1 MSLFHFMFNSVIEEL
16 LLNQSDFDAVLGIVG
31 HEKEEMVRAYKLHN
45 IVRLTSSKKLIL
57 HQATN
62 SSDILSSTIPPF
74 VEYLKKCNKAN
85 YFELLFI
92 CTLYPLLLPRN
103 FRNLQPN
110 SELYDLPFL
119 AREILQI
126 GNGYLLYNN
135 QLEILFSSFSDKSQS
150 EAILFR
156 KDWNL
161 KKNYTRDLAKS
172 IEITSKMSLYDLIDM
187 STINRD
193 NFFYQANFHGA
204 NNLYCALNNT

>member
-1 MSLFHFMFNSVIEEL
+1 MFNSVIEEL

-92 CTLYPLLLPRN
+92 CTLYPLLLPKN
-103 FRNLQPN
+103 FRNKQ
-110 SELYDLPFL
+110 STRESFDLPYFV
-119 AREILQI
+119 REILQV
-126 GNGYLLYNN
+126 GSGYLVFNN
-135 QLEILFSSFSDKSQS
+135 QLEILFSTLTNKSQS

-161 KKNYTRDLAKS
+161 KKTYTRDLAKS
-172 IEITSKMSLYDLIDM
+172 IEITSRMSLYDLIDM

>member
-1 MSLFHFMFNSVIEEL
+1 MFNSVIEEL

-92 CTLYPLLLPRN
+92 CTLYHCCYP
-103 FRNLQPN
+103 
-110 SELYDLPFL
+110 
-119 AREILQI
+119 
-126 GNGYLLYNN
+126 GT
-135 QLEILFSSFSDKSQS
+135 LEIYSRTASYMIYPFWQERYYKLGMGIFC
-150 EAILFR
+150 
-156 KDWNL
+156 
-161 KKNYTRDLAKS
+161 T
-172 IEITSKMSLYDLIDM
+172 
-187 STINRD
+187 TIS
-193 NFFYQANFHGA
+193 
-204 NNLYCALNNT
+204 